1 MHGFK
6 LGQTLNTLEEQNAK
20 SYIGEVVSNQR
31 DEIKQKNNTPRKLS
45 SQKNN
50 PFGRRSQCPHKPRVR
65 LWISKDDTVI
75 IALTK

>member
-20 SYIGEVVSNQR
+20 SYIREVVSNQR
-31 DEIKQKNNTPRKLS
+31 DEIKNNTPRKLS

-50 PFGRRSQCPHKPRVR
+50 PFGRTSQCPHKPRVR